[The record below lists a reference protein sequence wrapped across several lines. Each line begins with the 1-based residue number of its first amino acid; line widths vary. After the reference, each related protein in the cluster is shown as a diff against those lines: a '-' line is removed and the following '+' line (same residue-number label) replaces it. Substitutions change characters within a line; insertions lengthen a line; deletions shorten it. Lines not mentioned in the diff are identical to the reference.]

1 MKKSI
6 LFLFFISLAFF
17 GIINVNAA
25 TISDDGEYA
34 LLLSSDELD
43 PVIDGEYV
51 ELIRFNIE
59 DGETTVK
66 VAELTKGIIP
76 FNGKNEFSHW

>member
-6 LFLFFISLAFF
+6 LFLFFMALAFF

-34 LLLSSDELD
+34 LLLSSDEL
-43 PVIDGEYV
+43 
-51 ELIRFNIE
+51 RSRN
-59 DGETTVK
+59 
-66 VAELTKGIIP
+66 
-76 FNGKNEFSHW
+76 